1 MDFMISK
8 NQPTISESE
17 KVNEETETLDS
28 VTNQLFLKSSSTRNS
43 AQRLDKEVVLRRI
56 WYHKTLNKVKN
67 TFQAIRAPENAGKV
81 SDYNEKWLKQ
91 GDNFSWPWLWWVT
104 GIWWLLALEVVCW
117 VEGLSWL
124 ALEDFLDRLYLSEMT
139 A

>member
-28 VTNQLFLKSSSTRNS
+28 VTNQLFLKSSSTPNS

-91 GDNFSWPWLWWVT
+91 GDNFS
-104 GIWWLLALEVVCW
+104 
-117 VEGLSWL
+117 
-124 ALEDFLDRLYLSEMT
+124 
-139 A
+139 